1 MAVYKM
7 MIHTGAY
14 KPKRCSKKN
23 WEPGTQNDYMAAIN
37 GITRSL
43 HSMREVMWQLKLF
56 RGNSFLDSEYSEEN
70 HGLSDKYLK
79 FLEDNKIT
87 YFDHLCSFER
97 TQYLSG
103 YGFMQGDLRVSVV
116 LETLKREGSVTVPF
130 SSLYDAR
137 QYDKHMDGCYMK
149 ITRRN

>member
-43 HSMREVMWQLKLF
+43 RYLQRKLQ
-56 RGNSFLDSEYSEEN
+56 D
-70 HGLSDKYLK
+70 
-79 FLEDNKIT
+79 T
-87 YFDHLCSFER
+87 
-97 TQYLSG
+97 
-103 YGFMQGDLRVSVV
+103 
-116 LETLKREGSVTVPF
+116 EGSAVSQKGSPVP
-130 SSLYDAR
+130 
-137 QYDKHMDGCYMK
+137 
-149 ITRRN
+149 